1 MYLSERE
8 IIVMGN
14 YWHNSTSR
22 EAYSLNVQTGQVFP
36 AEISL
41 EKYCHNLWTN
51 SGHGPS
57 SRT

>member
-8 IIVMGN
+8 IIVTGN

-41 EKYCHNLWTN
+41 E
-51 SGHGPS
+51 
-57 SRT
+57 